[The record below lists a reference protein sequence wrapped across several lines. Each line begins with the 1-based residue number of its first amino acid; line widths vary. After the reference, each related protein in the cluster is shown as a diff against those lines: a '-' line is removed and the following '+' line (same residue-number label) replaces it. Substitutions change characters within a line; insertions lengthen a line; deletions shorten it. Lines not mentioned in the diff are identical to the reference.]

1 MTAAFTRRVAALDHA
16 LAGHGGCHVITYKL
30 AEPPAA
36 ALARATAAGLRGGF
50 LLLPEVMT
58 PGEWTTTA
66 RAQQRQLL
74 EACHA

>member
-1 MTAAFTRRVAALDHA
+1 MTTAFIRRVAAVEHA
-16 LAGHGGCHVITYKL
+16 LARHGGCHVITYKL

-36 ALARATAAGLRGGF
+36 TLARATATGLRGGF

-58 PGEWTTTA
+58 PDTWTTTA

-74 EACHA
+74 EASHA